1 MKKVRVGV
9 TTVYAPHVEGG
20 AEILASG
27 LVDALRAAGHMV
39 HEIRMPFSYA
49 PIAAVQHSISA
60 WQSQNFSRYGGGQ
73 IDRFICLKFPTYY
86 LSHPNKVV
94 WLLHQHRPVYE
105 LFGTRYG
112 MSEHDAD
119 ALNLRADIRRA
130 DELHLRDARGV
141 FTIAKTV
148 SDRLQKFNGIA
159 SQALYHPPRGAESFY
174 AAAAERYIFCPSRLE
189 TLKRQNLLLEAI
201 ACCRAPVFAVL
212 AGEGG
217 QCQQLKEQIE
227 RLGLVSRVR
236 LLGAIGFDELCA
248 LYAHAL
254 AVFFGPFDEDYGY
267 VTLEA
272 MLSAKPVIT
281 CSDSGGPLEF
291 IVPGVTGHVVPPEP
305 EAIAQAI
312 EHLMADAGRAA
323 DMGRNGRS
331 HYETLGLSWQ
341 HVVQK
346 LLDV

>member
-1 MKKVRVGV
+1 MRVGV
-9 TTVYAPHVEGG
+9 TTVYTPRVQGG

-27 LVDALRAAGHMV
+27 LVEALRAAGHMV

-49 PIAAVQHSISA
+49 PMAAVEHTISA
-60 WQSQNFSRYGGGQ
+60 WQSQDFSRFGGGQ
-73 IDRFICLKFPTYY
+73 IDRVISLKFPTYY
-86 LSHPNKVV
+86 LSHPRKVV
-94 WLLHQHRPVYE
+94 WLLHQHRAVYE

-112 MSEHDAD
+112 MSKNDAG
-119 ALNLRADIRRA
+119 ALKLRADIKQA
-130 DELHLRDARGV
+130 DDRHLRDAHAV

-148 SDRLQKFNGIA
+148 SARLQRFNGIG
-159 SQALYHPPRGAESFY
+159 SQPLYHPPHRADSLY
-174 AAAAERYIFCPSRLE
+174 TAAAEPYIFCPSRLE
-189 TLKRQNLLLEAI
+189 ALKRQDLLLEAL
-201 ACCRAPVFAVL
+201 ARCRTPVFAVL

-217 QCQQLKEQIE
+217 QSRQLERQIE
-227 RLGLVSRVR
+227 RLGLASRVR
-236 LLGAIGFDELCA
+236 LLGAIGFDELRA

-291 IVPGVTGHVVPPEP
+291 VVPGETGHVVPPEP

-312 EHLMADAGRAA
+312 EDLVADAALAA
-323 DMGRNGRS
+323 DMGRNGRA
-331 HYETLGLSWQ
+331 HYESLDISWQ
-341 HVVQK
+341 NVVQK
-346 LLDV
+346 LLDG